1 MLTGE
6 VLPDAGDALV
16 GGHSV
21 RRALGAARRQL
32 GYCPQFEALP
42 GAMTGRE
49 VLAMYARWARGLAT
63 GGAGVGTRHTP
74 GTVCC
79 WSLTWLATDS
89 VDRVSH
95 AARTGLVEPP
105 PLPAA

>member
-1 MLTGE
+1 MAFSTRQLNPHARCIPPGKTTTFRMLTGE

-49 VLAMYARWARGLAT
+49 VLAMYARWACGLAP
-63 GGAGVGTRHTP
+63 AGDVAEVMRHTLV
-74 GTVCC
+74 TVCFQ
-79 WSLTWLATDS
+79 
-89 VDRVSH
+89 
-95 AARTGLVEPP
+95 
-105 PLPAA
+105 